1 MSTHYESLHVTEDAP
16 DEVIRASYRVLCLK
30 HHPDTA
36 GDRPHSLR
44 KMQRINDAYAV
55 LSDTAKRGGYD
66 AELRRM
72 RNPSSAPPMAAPA
85 HIPATRRRSHDLLP
99 STPHWLRGI
108 LGWLC
113 DARVVLPVVAI
124 IWLVVY
130 WVVSQ
135 KQ

>member
-36 GDRPHSLR
+36 GDKPQSLR
-44 KMQRINDAYAV
+44 KMQRINDAYAT
-55 LSDTAKRGGYD
+55 LSDMLRRSDYD

-72 RNPSSAPPMAAPA
+72 RNSSSAPPMTAPV
-85 HIPATRRRSHDLLP
+85 HIPAARRRNHERLLSAP
-99 STPHWLRGI
+99 FWLRST